1 MHEEERFKLI
11 MAAIDDLVAAVSAN
25 TAATI
30 AVGTA
35 VTDLVA
41 QNAAGGGTS
50 DADIE
55 AQVALLNQNNAAL
68 TTAAQSDPGP
78 QPTTTTPPA
87 TPSAPS

>member
-1 MHEEERFKLI
+1 MHDEERFKLI

-41 QNAAGGGTS
+41 QVAAGGGAS
-50 DADIE
+50 DAAIE
-55 AQVALLNQNNAAL
+55 AQVALLNQNNTAL
-68 TTAAQSDPGP
+68 TTAAESDPGP
-78 QPTTTTPPA
+78 QPAPTA
-87 TPSAPS
+87 PSAPA